1 MSFRGAVLGA
11 VLLAGILVLAK
22 SAGWKNQV
30 PVMEENGIS
39 VKSSRV
45 VTRREAGSDLF
56 LDFEERIWG
65 S

>member
-1 MSFRGAVLGA
+1 MSSREVVLGA
-11 VLLAGILVLAK
+11 VLLVGILVLAK
-22 SAGWKNQV
+22 GIGWKNQV
-30 PVMEENGIS
+30 PVTEENSIS

-45 VTRREAGSDLF
+45 VTKREAGSDLF